1 MKNLLKASIPV
12 IIGTVIGLG
21 IYKLI
26 DTCFD
31 FMYNRFGETGL
42 YIMVCVV
49 SVVVSTIVNYVYRK
63 SRK

>member
-1 MKNLLKASIPV
+1 MKELLKDGVST
-12 IIGTVIGLG
+12 IIGVVIGLG